1 MMLCRH
7 LNSLTWSTLKLKTDI
22 QFRLRLRRG
31 DEIVIGP
38 GKIALL
44 EAIAATGSISAA
56 ARALEM
62 SYRRAWLL
70 TDEMN
75 RGLKSPVIDAKSGG
89 SKGGGAALTPT
100 AMEIIAR
107 YRTIEKIALQ
117 AAQDDLDALLNM
129 IAK

>member
-1 MMLCRH
+1 M
-7 LNSLTWSTLKLKTDI
+7 KTEI
-22 QFRLRLRRG
+22 QFRLRVRRG

-75 RGLKSPVIDAKSGG
+75 RGLTMPVIDAKSGG
-89 SKGGGAALTPT
+89 SKGGGAVLTPT
-100 AMEIIAR
+100 ALEIIAR
-107 YRTIEKIALQ
+107 YRAIEKTALQ
-117 AAQDDLDALLNM
+117 AAQADLDALVGM

>member
-1 MMLCRH
+1 M
-7 LNSLTWSTLKLKTDI
+7 KTEI
-22 QFRLRLRRG
+22 QFRLRIRRG
-31 DEIVIGP
+31 DEIIIGP

-75 RGLKSPVIDAKSGG
+75 RGLKLPVIEAKSGG

-100 AMEIIAR
+100 AQEIITR
-107 YRTIEKIALQ
+107 YRAIEKVALET
-117 AAQDDLDALLNM
+117 AQGDLDALLNM

>member
-1 MMLCRH
+1 M
-7 LNSLTWSTLKLKTDI
+7 KTDI

-31 DEIVIGP
+31 DEVVIGP

-75 RGLKSPVIDAKSGG
+75 RGLKMPVIDAKSGG

-100 AMEIIAR
+100 AVEIVAR
-107 YRTIEKIALQ
+107 YRAIEKTAQQ
-117 AAQDDLDALLNM
+117 AAQGDLEVLLKM